1 MYNQLKEKISIF
13 TSRYSNK
20 IPLKLVLI
28 FLFVG
33 QIVLAVSLTGW
44 LSFSNGQKA
53 VNELATQLRN
63 ELTTRIQQHLHT
75 YLEMPHLVNQLNAD
89 AVRLGVLKLDNL
101 AELKKY
107 LWYERKS
114 FNTVSYVAIGT
125 ETGEYI
131 GVQFFDDGS
140 SMIQDMDKSNGKSV
154 IRTWD
159 VDDEGNQ
166 VSITKVQENYD
177 PRSRPWYIKAVKAD
191 KPIWTEVY
199 AYFSGVSMTIS
210 ADQPI
215 YDMNDQLVGV
225 ASSDLTLSEVSKFLK
240 NLKIG
245 RTGQTFIMERT
256 GDIIATSTDEIPFI
270 KTIETETI
278 KRLAA
283 IDSQDAITQ
292 ATARFLLQAFTDLKQ
307 ITATQHLSFTFEG
320 ERYYLQVSPLK
331 DGRGLD
337 WLTVVVIPEA
347 DFMENINANTHDT
360 ILLTFAALL
369 VAIFIGFI
377 VAQWII
383 RPILQLNVAAK
394 KIANG
399 QWDQALPIERHDE
412 IGELAHSFSSM
423 ESQLKG
429 LIDNLEKRV
438 QERTQE
444 LSQAYKRLKQ
454 SQTQL
459 IQSEKMASLGQMV
472 AGVAH
477 EINTPL
483 GYIKNNVELT
493 NDLLKEVKELVDA
506 YNRLVV
512 LLTTGEATEEA
523 INTQFATIA
532 ELAAKFEEDDT
543 FVEMEQLFADT
554 LHGIARISELVINL
568 KNFSRLDLAA
578 VSDIN
583 LNESLDSVLI
593 IAHNML
599 KYKTEVRKHY
609 SEIPTVE
616 CSPSQINQV
625 FLNLLTNAVQAIE
638 EKGIIQITTSFD
650 DQFVHVTIQDTGKG
664 IPKKILAKVFDPFFT
679 TKQIGEGTGLGLSIV
694 YQIIKQHKGHI
705 RVVSQEGK
713 GSKFIVSLPRQLKM
727 ESMNATLN

>member
-1 MYNQLKEKISIF
+1 MYNQLKEKISTF
-13 TSRYSNK
+13 TSRFSNK

-33 QIVLAVSLTGW
+33 QIVLVVSLTGW
-44 LSFSNGQKA
+44 LSFNNGQKA
-53 VNELATQLRN
+53 VNELATQLRD
-63 ELTTRIQQHLHT
+63 ELTTRIQQHLYV

-107 LWYERKS
+107 LWYQRKS

-159 VDDEGNQ
+159 ADDEGNQ
-166 VSITKVQENYD
+166 TSITKVQENYD
-177 PRSRPWYIKAVKAD
+177 PRSRPWYVKAVTAD

-292 ATARFLLQAFTDLKQ
+292 ATARFLLQTFSDLKQ
-307 ITATQHLSFTFEG
+307 ITATQHLSFTFEA

-347 DFMENINANTHDT
+347 DFMENINANTRDT

-399 QWDQALPIERHDE
+399 QWDQALPTERHDE

-650 DQFVHVTIQDTGKG
+650 EQFVHVTIQDTGKG

-727 ESMNATLN
+727 EGMNTALN

>member
-1 MYNQLKEKISIF
+1 MHVKLKEKIAIL
-13 TSRYSNK
+13 TAK
-20 IPLKLVLI
+20 ISGKFPLKFVLI

-33 QIVLAVSLTGW
+33 QIILAVGLTGW

-53 VNELATQLRN
+53 VNDLATQLRA
-63 ELTTRIQQHLHT
+63 EFTTRIQQHLHT

-101 AELKKY
+101 AELKRY
-107 LWYERKS
+107 LWHERKS
-114 FNTVSYVAIGT
+114 FNTVSYVALGT

-140 SMIQDMDKSNGKSV
+140 SMIQDMDKTDGKSV
-154 IRTWD
+154 IRTWA
-159 VDDEGNQ
+159 VDDSGGQ
-166 VSITKVQENYD
+166 IKIDKIQENYD
-177 PRSRPWYIKAVKAD
+177 PRSRPWYIKAIKEN

-210 ADQPI
+210 ANQPI
-215 YDMNDQLVGV
+215 HNTNGQLVGV
-225 ASSDLTLSEVSKFLK
+225 ASSDLTLAEVGKFLK

-245 RTGQTFIMERT
+245 QTGQTFIIERT
-256 GDIIATSTDEIPFI
+256 GNLIATSTDELPFI
-270 KTIETETI
+270 QTETTQSI
-278 KRLAA
+278 SRLAA
-283 IDSQDAITQ
+283 IDSKDRVTQ
-292 ATARFLLQAFTDLKQ
+292 ATAQFLLKTFGNFTQ
-307 ITATQHLSFTFEG
+307 ITATQHLNFTFNS
-320 ERYYLQVSPLK
+320 ERYYLQISPLK

-337 WLTVVVIPEA
+337 WLTVVIIPET
-347 DFMENINANTHDT
+347 DFMENINANTRDT
-360 ILLTFAALL
+360 ILLTFIALL
-369 VAIFIGFI
+369 VAILIGFI
-377 VAQWII
+377 AAQWII
-383 RPILQLNVAAK
+383 QPIMQLNVAAK
-394 KIANG
+394 KIAEG
-399 QWDQALPIERHDE
+399 QWDQNLPVDRKDE

-423 ESQLKG
+423 ELQLSE
-429 LIDNLEKRV
+429 LINNLENRV

-444 LSQAYKRLKQ
+444 LTKAYKRLKQ

-493 NDLLKEVKELVDA
+493 KDLLKEIKELIDS

-512 LLTTGEATEEA
+512 LLTADDASEEA

-532 ELAAKFEEDDT
+532 ELSQKFEEDDT
-543 FVEMEQLFADT
+543 FIEMEQLIADT
-554 LHGIARISELVINL
+554 IHGIAQISNLVVNL

-578 VSDIN
+578 ISDVN

-599 KYKTEVRKHY
+599 KYKTEVRKNY
-609 SEIPTVE
+609 GDIPRIE

-638 EKGIIQITTSFD
+638 EKGIIQISTSAD
-650 DQFVHVTIQDTGKG
+650 DQFVHVIIQDTGKG
-664 IPKKILAKVFDPFFT
+664 IPKSVLAKIFDPFFT
-679 TKQIGEGTGLGLSIV
+679 TKPIGDGTGLGLSIV
-694 YQIIKQHKGHI
+694 YQIVKQHKGRI
-705 RVVSQEGK
+705 RAVSQEGK
-713 GSKFIVSLPRQLKM
+713 GSKFIVSLPYQLKA
-727 ESMNATLN
+727 N

>member
-1 MYNQLKEKISIF
+1 MPVKLKEKISLLIAKF
-13 TSRYSNK
+13 SSK
-20 IPLKLVLI
+20 LPLKFVLI

-33 QIVLAVSLTGW
+33 QIILAVGLTGW

-53 VNELATQLRN
+53 VTELATQLRD
-63 ELTTRIQQHLHT
+63 ELTTRIQQHIYT

-101 AELKKY
+101 ELLKRY
-107 LWYERKS
+107 LWHERKS

-125 ETGEYI
+125 EKGEYV
-131 GVQFFDDGS
+131 GVQFFDDGT
-140 SMIQDMDKSNGKSV
+140 SMIQDMDISEGKSV
-154 IRTWD
+154 IRTWE
-159 VDDEGNQ
+159 VDGVGNQ
-166 VSITKVQENYD
+166 VRIEKIQENYD
-177 PRSRPWYIKAVKAD
+177 PRSRPWYIKAVQENR
-191 KPIWTEVY
+191 PIWTEVY

-215 YDMNDQLVGV
+215 YDANAQLVGV
-225 ASSDLTLSEVSKFLK
+225 ASSDLTLAEVGKFLK

-245 RTGQTFIMERT
+245 QTGQTFIMERT
-256 GDIIATSTDEIPFI
+256 GNLIATSTDEIPFVQTKI
-270 KTIETETI
+270 TQSI

-283 IDSQDAITQ
+283 IDSQDLVTQ
-292 ATARFLLQAFTDLKQ
+292 ATAKFLLKTFADFNQ
-307 ITATQHLSFTFEG
+307 INAMQHLNFTFAG

-337 WLTVVVIPEA
+337 WLTVVVIPES
-347 DFMENINANTHDT
+347 DFMENINANTHST
-360 ILLTFAALL
+360 ILLTFIALL
-369 VAIFIGFI
+369 VAILIGF
-377 VAQWII
+377 VAAQWII
-383 RPILQLNVAAK
+383 QPILQLNIAAK
-394 KIANG
+394 KIAEG
-399 QWDQALPIERHDE
+399 QWDQKLPVERHDE

-423 ESQLKG
+423 ELQLSE
-429 LIDNLEKRV
+429 LINNLEKRV
-438 QERTQE
+438 QERTHE
-444 LSQAYKRLKQ
+444 LTKAYKRLKQ

-483 GYIKNNVELT
+483 GYIKNNAEMT
-493 NDLLKEVKELVDA
+493 EDLLQEIKELIDA

-512 LLTTGEATEEA
+512 LLTTSEATEEA
-523 INTQFATIA
+523 INRQFANIA
-532 ELAAKFEEDDT
+532 ELSNKFKEDDT
-543 FVEMEQLFADT
+543 FAEMKQLIADT
-554 LHGIARISELVINL
+554 LHGISCIAELVINL

-578 VSDIN
+578 ISDVN

-609 SEIPTVE
+609 GDIPTVE
-616 CSPSQINQV
+616 CSPSQINQI

-638 EKGIIQITTSFD
+638 EKGIIQITTLAD
-650 DQFVHVTIQDTGKG
+650 ADFVRVTIQDTGKG
-664 IPKKILAKVFDPFFT
+664 IPKSVLARIFDPFFT
-679 TKQIGEGTGLGLSIV
+679 TKRIGEGTGLGLSIV
-694 YQIIKQHKGHI
+694 YQIVKQHKGNI

-713 GSKFIVSLPRQLKM
+713 GSKFIVSLPRQL
-727 ESMNATLN
+727 NANETSN